1 MELLHLKYFR
11 TVAEDLNFTHAAKR
25 LFISQPAL
33 SMTIKKLERELQT
46 ELFHRNGRTIT
57 LTNQGLILLR
67 SVEKIE
73 TELEL
78 VKERLANPEQDV
90 TISLASSHGR
100 FIQLLLAEFLM
111 NPSSTLFNTEILSN
125 REILSQLLSDEVHF
139 SISFMEIKHP
149 EITSEPVIEEDI
161 VLTYPG
167 HCTEQDVLR
176 VLYDNETAKSFLF
189 PSHNKDYNSFIKLK
203 MTEFSLYAD
212 SIRYIDDVSLQVA
225 LRQQRYFS
233 FVPVSVCRELKLPFV
248 AKDNLTIVSKIYLSR
263 LSRGLTE
270 EQQTV
275 YDAIKQFFLREAA
288 SFVK

>member
-1 MELLHLKYFR
+1 MELLHLKYFK

-33 SMTIKKLERELQT
+33 SMTIKKLERELNA
-46 ELFHRNGRTIT
+46 ELFNRHGRTIS
-57 LTNQGLILLR
+57 LTSQGLVLLR

-73 TELEL
+73 NELEL

-90 TISLASSHGR
+90 TVSLASSHGR
-100 FIQLLLAEFLM
+100 FIQILIQDFLI
-111 NPSSTLFNTEILSN
+111 NPSSLLFNTEILSN
-125 REILSQLLSDEVHF
+125 REILTQLLTNEIHF

-149 EITSEPVIEEDI
+149 EIASEPVVEEEI
-161 VLTYPG
+161 VLTYPRQYAAQ
-167 HCTEQDVLR
+167 EIFR
-176 VLYDNETAKSFLF
+176 ILYDEEVPKSFLF

-203 MTEFSLYAD
+203 MAEFSLYAD
-212 SIRYIDDVSLQVA
+212 SIHTIDDVSLEIA

-248 AKDNLTIVSKIYLSR
+248 EKDSLTIVSKIYLSR
-263 LSRGLTE
+263 LRHGLPP
-270 EQQTV
+270 EQRTV
-275 YDAIKQFFLREAA
+275 YDAIKHYFLREAA

>member
-78 VKERLANPEQDV
+78 VKERLANPQQDV

-176 VLYDNETAKSFLF
+176 VLYDSETTKSFLF
-189 PSHNKDYNSFIKLK
+189 PSHNKDYNNFIKLK

-212 SIRYIDDVSLQVA
+212 SIRYIDDVSLQIA

-233 FVPVSVCRELKLPFV
+233 FVPVSVCRELQLPYV
-248 AKDNLTIVSKIYLSR
+248 SKANLTIVSKIYLSR